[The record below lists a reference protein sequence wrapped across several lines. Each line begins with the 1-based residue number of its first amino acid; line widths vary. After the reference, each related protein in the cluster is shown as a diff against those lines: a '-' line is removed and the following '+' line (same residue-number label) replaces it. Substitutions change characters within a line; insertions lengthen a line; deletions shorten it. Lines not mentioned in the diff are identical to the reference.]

1 LFLLKC
7 GIEIPA
13 NGNQAHNDDIS
24 QILILNKK
32 SIANYEQQ
40 LFQQEL
46 EKYRPYQNRLVQAT
60 HKQAALMREL
70 TVAFN
75 GLLQDKRVRAE
86 QSKYESFQRQRGAV
100 ISKYKR
106 AYQEFLDLEAG
117 LQSAKTWY
125 KEMKETVESL
135 EKNVETFVNNRR
147 SEGAQLLNQIEADR
161 AANKGAQAALEQ
173 ERLRGLMERMSVEP
187 STSPQ
192 PTSSRPTPAP
202 LTFSSAPLYPKTNFA
217 GHYQLPSSPPPTQTT
232 APQSFMQQPPPGHT
246 FTYNPSSHGRNPGP
260 ASPPPTQTAFNIGPI
275 RPGPASPPPT
285 QTSFGQQ
292 ARYSTYG
299 NPAAMVQQPPPQQQQ
314 QQQQQH
320 AGYVPPNF
328 VPPPPPPGPPP
339 LGPQQTVHYGS
350 EYYTGNPNTGRP
362 GSAQQHMG
370 GHGQQG
376 GQQDPWAGLSAWK

>member
-1 LFLLKC
+1 M
-7 GIEIPA
+7 
-13 NGNQAHNDDIS
+13 
-24 QILILNKK
+24 ILNKK
-32 SIANYEQQ
+32 SITNYEQQ

-86 QSKYESFQRQRGAV
+86 QSKYESFQRQRGTV

-117 LQSAKTWY
+117 LQGAKTWY
-125 KEMKETVESL
+125 TEMKETVESL

-147 SEGAQLLNQIEADR
+147 SEGAQLLNQIEGER

-187 STSPQ
+187 PPPSPR
-192 PTSSRPTPAP
+192 PIPSSRPTPTP
-202 LTFSSAPLYPKTNFA
+202 LSFTTTPLYPKTNYA

-232 APQSFMQQPPPGHT
+232 APQSYLPQQPPNQT
-246 FTYNPSSHGRNPGP
+246 FTYNPSSHGRIPGP

-292 ARYSTYG
+292 AAARYSTYG
-299 NPAAMVQQPPPQQQQ
+299 NPTGMPPPQQQQ
-314 QQQQQH
+314 QPQQQH
-320 AGYVPPNF
+320 QASYVPPNF

-339 LGPQQTVHYGS
+339 LGPQQTVHYAGR
-350 EYYTGNPNTGRP
+350 EYYTGDPNGGRP
-362 GSAQQHMG
+362 GSAMG
-370 GHGQQG
+370 RGAGPGQP
-376 GQQDPWAGLSAWK
+376 GQPGQDPWAGLSAWK